1 MPELQLSILWEDSF
15 RQQSNFCGPLVI
27 LPSLLNIV
35 TCQPLEYWRPKEATT
50 AANLIVTSLPT
61 ALARLPN
68 KSQAQKVN
76 KNFPTDFPIHPS
88 KCVGK
93 EAKMFVLGKQR
104 SNYDDVGHHSTLGQK
119 CKIFPRIL
127 CCHWFVLSVDRN
139 SRENEA
145 IMTWWTWGQWCHLD
159 CCWFYSKMLLRT
171 KKVHWLHNSTV
182 ATAVT
187 RKGEE
192 SLGRTMKRCF
202 CQKISTFFQH

>member
-1 MPELQLSILWEDSF
+1 MNTTCSSRTYLYQNYNARVAVVFFMRRIFFIVQFLWSSSTKAQLSAFRILKAKRGYD
-15 RQQSNFCGPLVI
+15 R
-27 LPSLLNIV
+27 
-35 TCQPLEYWRPKEATT
+35 

-145 IMTWWTWGQWCHLD
+145 IMT
-159 CCWFYSKMLLRT
+159 
-171 KKVHWLHNSTV
+171 
-182 ATAVT
+182 
-187 RKGEE
+187 
-192 SLGRTMKRCF
+192 
-202 CQKISTFFQH
+202 